1 MYGSF
6 HPASGLLKSYIMM
19 RLSLTLL
26 VVTWAIALYRL
37 SRVWREESAT
47 PIGIELRSADRF
59 AA

>member
-1 MYGSF
+1 
-6 HPASGLLKSYIMM
+6 LLKARMM

-37 SRVWREESAT
+37 SRVWREEST
-47 PIGIELRSADRF
+47 QPIGIELRSADRF